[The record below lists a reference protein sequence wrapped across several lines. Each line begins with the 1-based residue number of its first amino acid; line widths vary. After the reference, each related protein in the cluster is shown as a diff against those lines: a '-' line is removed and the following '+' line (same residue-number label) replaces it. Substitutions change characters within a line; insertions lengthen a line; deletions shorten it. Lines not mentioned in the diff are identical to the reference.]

1 MATVKTQLLADFVQG
16 LNLPWIGYGLDFGA
30 NSWQPEGGLA
40 RSENR
45 DRLARS
51 LDRAA
56 ELRPGLLRWFL
67 LCDGRAGIRYDARGD
82 ARGPDERL
90 FPDIDAA
97 VAGARERGLR
107 LLFVLFDFLWLA
119 PRRRWAGVQ
128 LGGRRGLVARRSR
141 RERLLASVVAPILD
155 RYGAEPA
162 IAAWDVINEPEWATL
177 GRGAWDPRRAVTA
190 AAMRGLI
197 REVAELVHERT
208 SQQATAGLASAAG
221 LGLARGLGLDFYQ
234 VHWYDSLETRTP
246 LRTPV
251 ASWLADRP
259 VLLGE
264 YPTRGSALQPREI
277 VEAARRAGYGGAL
290 AWSLLADDAA
300 SDAAGCALALAGADT
315 RRRGGA

>member
-1 MATVKTQLLADFVQG
+1 MTTVKTHLLADFVQG
-16 LNLPWIGYGLDFGA
+16 LNLPWVGYGIDFGA
-30 NSWQPEGGLA
+30 NAWQAEGGLS

-56 ELRPGLLRWFL
+56 ALQPGLLRWFL

-82 ARGPDERL
+82 ARGPDESL
-90 FPDIDAA
+90 FRDMDAA

-141 RERLLASVVAPILD
+141 RDRLLANVVAPILD

-177 GRGAWDPRRAVTA
+177 GWGAWDPRRAVA
-190 AAMRGLI
+190 PRAMRALI
-197 REVAELVHERT
+197 REVAELVHERS
-208 SQQATAGLASAAG
+208 SQPATVGLASAAG
-221 LGLARGLGLDFYQ
+221 LGLVRGLALDFYQ
-234 VHWYDSLETRTP
+234 VHWYDSLEARAP
-246 LRTPV
+246 LHTPV
-251 ASWLADRP
+251 SVWGADRP

-264 YPTRGSALQPREI
+264 YPTRGSALQPPEI
-277 VEAARRAGYGGAL
+277 VSAARRAGYGGAL

-300 SDAAGCALALAGADT
+300 SDADACARALAGADA
-315 RRRGGA
+315 RERGGA